1 MSQLALVAEM
11 WLAVKE
17 SIISSDRAIVAD
29 NVISLLVDHDFSAD
43 EISKAFRGEGEII
56 DALKYHVDSD
66 DFQFDDDEIEDDV
79 DYSFDDDYDD
89 DESDDN
95 W

>member
-1 MSQLALVAEM
+1 M

-29 NVISLLVDHDFSAD
+29 NVISLLVDHDVSVD
-43 EISKAFRGEGEII
+43 EIRKAFRGEGDII
-56 DALKYHVDSD
+56 DALKYYVDD
-66 DFQFDDDEIEDDV
+66 ADAVYDDDEDEDIT

>member
-1 MSQLALVAEM
+1 MSNLTLVVEM

-29 NVISLLVDHDFSAD
+29 NVISLLVDHDVSVD
-43 EISKAFRGEGEII
+43 EIHRAFRGEGDII
-56 DALKYHVDSD
+56 DALKYHVDAS
-66 DFQFDDDEIEDDV
+66 DFQFDDDEDELDEV
-79 DYSFDDDYDD
+79 DYSFDDDDE
-89 DESDDN
+89 ESDEN

>member
-29 NVISLLVDHDFSAD
+29 NVIALLVDHDIAVD
-43 EISKAFRGEGEII
+43 EIRKAFRGEGDII
-56 DALKYHVDSD
+56 DALKFYVDD
-66 DFQFDDDEIEDDV
+66 ADAAYDDDEDDDIV